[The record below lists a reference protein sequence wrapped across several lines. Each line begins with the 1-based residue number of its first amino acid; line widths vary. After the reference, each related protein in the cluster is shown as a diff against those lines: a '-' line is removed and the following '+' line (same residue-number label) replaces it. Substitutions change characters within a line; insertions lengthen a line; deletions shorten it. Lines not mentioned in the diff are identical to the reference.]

1 MNELIIYEYQEN
13 REQFINKGRA
23 KEGNAVQK

>member
-1 MNELIIYEYQEN
+1 MNELTIYEYQEN